1 MHEGLAE
8 KIAGEIT
15 LSMHPGE
22 TLRKW
27 RTIFDIPQNE
37 LAQHLGISSSV
48 ISDYESGR
56 RKSPGVG
63 TVRKIVLGLIDL
75 DMARGSKIVS
85 KYSVMS
91 YTDVVLDIKEFPRG
105 IRTSEFL
112 ANIDGELL
120 SHDIEKL
127 RDREHEYINGYTVI
141 DSLKAI
147 MRLTSSDYLKVYGW
161 STQRALLFTGVE
173 FGRSPMIA
181 IRAHPLKPALVVYI
195 KPERVDVLAIA
206 LARLENVLLAAT
218 YLELEEIMDR
228 LGKTYKEYLMK

>member
-27 RTIFDIPQNE
+27 RIIFDIPQNE